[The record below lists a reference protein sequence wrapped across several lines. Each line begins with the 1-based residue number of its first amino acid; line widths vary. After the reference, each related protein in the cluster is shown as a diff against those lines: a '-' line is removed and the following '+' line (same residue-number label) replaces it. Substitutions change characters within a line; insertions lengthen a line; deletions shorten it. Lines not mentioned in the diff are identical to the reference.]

1 MGLFT
6 VRCLEGQWFVG
17 SEKASQRIEDGPWLD
32 AWLALNGATGRHVL
46 NFDGDQSLEQR
57 FLTEFALPAAS

>member
-6 VRCLEGQWFVG
+6 VRWIEGQWFVG
-17 SEKASQRIEDGPWLD
+17 SEEASQRIEDGPWLD
-32 AWLALNGATGRHVL
+32 TWLAVNGAPGRHVL
-46 NFDGDQSLEQR
+46 TFDGNDGLEQR

>member
-17 SEKASQRIEDGPWLD
+17 SEEISQRIEDGPWLD
-32 AWLALNGATGRHVL
+32 AWLAMNGAAGRHVL
-46 NFDGDQSLEQR
+46 TFDGNHSLEQR
-57 FLTEFALPAAS
+57 FLAEFGIAA